1 MPVEYIL
8 ILTVC
13 GLGVF
18 HGISLGLYLM
28 ISSLSKSLP
37 NRLLGILLVI
47 FGLRISKS
55 IFLYF
60 TSDLDFLLIT
70 LGLSLILSFGPLF
83 LFYVRSSLVDGFQ
96 LKKHHIW
103 HLIPFILFVFLNS
116 FSLLSKSFYFYFGIY
131 FIYLHFLF
139 YIIVSFRW
147 QHRFW
152 KTLTVHST
160 PVKKKWMHYI
170 HFGVMFI
177 WLSYVMFLFDA
188 IVPYIVGPITYSLVI
203 YPLSFW
209 GIIHKVLLP
218 EEKKYKNSRLGND
231 ASHKLIERLEAY
243 MEKER
248 PFLNPNIKLAG
259 LATNLNVSPHELS
272 QAVNE
277 NFQQNFQ
284 QYLNSYRV
292 KIAQNRLDAKEYSH
306 LTISSIAFES
316 GFNSLSA
323 FNTAFKKILQMTPS
337 QYRKNKK

>member
-1 MPVEYIL
+1 
-8 ILTVC
+8 
-13 GLGVF
+13 
-18 HGISLGLYLM
+18 
-28 ISSLSKSLP
+28 
-37 NRLLGILLVI
+37 
-47 FGLRISKS
+47 
-55 IFLYF
+55 
-60 TSDLDFLLIT
+60 
-70 LGLSLILSFGPLF
+70 
-83 LFYVRSSLVDGFQ
+83 
-96 LKKHHIW
+96 
-103 HLIPFILFVFLNS
+103 
-116 FSLLSKSFYFYFGIY
+116 
-131 FIYLHFLF
+131 
-139 YIIVSFRW
+139 
-147 QHRFW
+147 
-152 KTLTVHST
+152 
-160 PVKKKWMHYI
+160 
-170 HFGVMFI
+170 MFI